1 MAKDKLSKPIKP
13 RSERIKE
20 AVDILLKI
28 KQTGISDK
36 DPGFGETKKIL
47 DSWIAEADTSGDGW
61 QGKID
66 YPRYGRVL
74 EMILPGRQGRIPTT
88 ILRATEAL
96 RQQEQEKED
105 SS

>member
-1 MAKDKLSKPIKP
+1 MANHKPSKPIKP
-13 RSERIKE
+13 RAERIKE

-36 DPGFGETKKIL
+36 DLGFVETKKVL
-47 DSWIAEADTSGDGW
+47 DAWIEEADKSGDGW

-88 ILRATEAL
+88 VLRATDAL
-96 RQQEQEKED
+96 RQQEKED
-105 SS
+105 NS